1 MGQFNRRAALRA
13 TTAWGATALALA
25 SPLAARAQAGGA
37 GRIEERLRQLGI
49 TLPASG
55 PAPVANYVPTLR
67 HHNTVYVAGQ
77 IPFKAPGELLHRGRV
92 GAELTLEQ
100 GRASARLVGI
110 NMLALLKRE
119 LGDLDRVAGVLRIDG
134 FVSSANDFTQQPQ
147 VMNGI
152 SDLMVEVFGD
162 AGRHTRTAVG
172 VNVLPLNAPCEI
184 NAEFSLRA

>member
-1 MGQFNRRAALRA
+1 MHFLNRRDAMQW
-13 TTAWGATALALA
+13 TAG
-25 SPLAARAQAGGA
+25 LAAAVPVAMASSQAQAQS
-37 GRIEERLRQLGI
+37 GRIEDKLKQLGI
-49 TLPASG
+49 DLPASG

-67 HHNTVYVAGQ
+67 HHSVIYVAGQ
-77 IPFKAPGELLHRGRV
+77 IPFKAPGELLFKGRV

-100 GRASARLVGI
+100 GRAAARLIGI

-119 LGDLDRVAGVLRIDG
+119 LQGDLDRIAGVLRIDG

-184 NAEFSLRA
+184 NAEFALRA

>member
-1 MGQFNRRAALRA
+1 MEFLNRRSAMQWGTSLVLA
-13 TTAWGATALALA
+13 TSLSGVK
-25 SPLAARAQAGGA
+25 AQTSTGQ
-37 GRIEERLRQLGI
+37 IDKRLKQLGI
-49 TLPASG
+49 DLPASG

-67 HHNTVYVAGQ
+67 HHGVVYIAGQ
-77 IPFKAPGELLHRGRV
+77 IPFKAPGELLFRGRV

-100 GRASARLVGI
+100 GRAAARLVGI

-119 LGDLDRVAGVLRIDG
+119 LNGDLDRVAGVLRIDG

-184 NAEFSLRA
+184 NAEFALRA

>member
-1 MGQFNRRAALRA
+1 MELLDRRTAMQLAAAGITLV
-13 TTAWGATALALA
+13 
-25 SPLAARAQAGGA
+25 PLADARAQGA
-37 GRIEERLRQLGI
+37 GRVEEKLRELGI
-49 TLPASG
+49 ELPASG

-67 HHNTVYVAGQ
+67 HREVVYVAGQ
-77 IPFKAPGELLHRGRV
+77 IPFKAPGELLFRGRV

-100 GRASARLVGI
+100 GRAAARLVGI

-119 LGDLDRVAGVLRIDG
+119 LKGDLDRVEGVLRIDG
-134 FVSSANDFTQQPQ
+134 FVSSAGDFTQQPQ

-184 NAEFSLRA
+184 SAEFTVRA